1 MTTDALH
8 HQPLMPHL
16 LIDGLNRY
24 NDEPCLFLGDKV
36 ASYREVLDNLDNEVK
51 PWFAT
56 QYSFLKRQASFNTGR
71 WVTIENGRDVLV
83 GALK

>member
-36 ASYREVLDNLDNEVK
+36 ASYRQVRESTSQMV
-51 PWFAT
+51 
-56 QYSFLKRQASFNTGR
+56 
-71 WVTIENGRDVLV
+71 
-83 GALK
+83 

>member
-1 MTTDALH
+1 MSTDALY

-36 ASYREVLDNLDNEVK
+36 ASYREVRESTM
-51 PWFAT
+51 T
-56 QYSFLKRQASFNTGR
+56 QPSLESLFIKMTGKELR
-71 WVTIENGRDVLV
+71 E
-83 GALK
+83 